1 MSSEAPAQ
9 PQMLVSEH
17 HPLPVEWHPNIDHI
31 VTEDGAPMDNQF
43 SEKQMRLLAEV
54 LYCSW
59 QPGEPFVAMS
69 NVGLFFAIR
78 TPPFVPDLL
87 VSLGVSSPADPFPK
101 KNRSYF
107 IWEYGKAPD
116 LVVEVVSNREG
127 GEDTIKL
134 QGYGKLGITYYII
147 YDPEEHLSSQ
157 ALRVYQLLRGR
168 YELDTSES
176 PVFASLG
183 LGVRIWPGK
192 YEDMSQSWLRWTT
205 ADGQLLPTGK
215 ERASLEEQ
223 RADEE
228 KQKAIAEQQRADNEQ
243 QRADNQQLRADNQ
256 QQRADDEQQRADK
269 EKQRAENEKKR
280 ADEAEREAKQLR
292 AKLKKLGVDL

>member
-9 PQMLVSEH
+9 PPMLISEH
-17 HPLPVEWHPNIDHI
+17 HPLPVEFHPNIDHI

-43 SEKQMRLLAEV
+43 SEKQLRLLAEV

-78 TPPFVPDLL
+78 TPPFVPDVV
-87 VSLGVSSPADPFPK
+87 VSLGVASPADPFPK
-101 KNRSYF
+101 KSRSYF

-116 LVVEVVSNREG
+116 LVVEVVSNGEG
-127 GEDTIKL
+127 GEDTTKL
-134 QGYGKLGITYYII
+134 KGYCKLGITYYII
-147 YDPEEHLSSQ
+147 YDPEEHLSTKT
-157 ALRVYQLLRGR
+157 LRVYQLLRGR

-176 PVFASLG
+176 PVFGSLG

-215 ERASLEEQ
+215 ERASSEEQ

-243 QRADNQQLRADNQ
+243 QRADNQQ
-256 QQRADDEQQRADK
+256 QRADDEQQRADK
-269 EKQRAENEKKR
+269 EKQRAEHEKKR
-280 ADEAEREAKQLR
+280 DDEAEREAKQLR
-292 AKLKKLGVDL
+292 AKLKKLGVDS

>member
-1 MSSEAPAQ
+1 
-9 PQMLVSEH
+9 
-17 HPLPVEWHPNIDHI
+17 
-31 VTEDGAPMDNQF
+31 MDNQF
-43 SEKQMRLLAEV
+43 SEKQLRLLAEV

-78 TPPFVPDLL
+78 TPPFVPDVL

-116 LVVEVVSNREG
+116 LVVEVVSNGEG
-127 GEDTIKL
+127 GEDTTKL
-134 QGYGKLGITYYII
+134 KGYCKLGITYYII
-147 YDPEEHLSSQ
+147 YDPEAHLSSKT
-157 ALRVYQLLRGR
+157 LRVYQLLCGR

-176 PVFASLG
+176 PVFGSLG
-183 LGVRIWPGK
+183 LGVRIWQGK

-215 ERASLEEQ
+215 ERASSEEQ
-223 RADEE
+223 RADGE

-243 QRADNQQLRADNQ
+243 QRADN
-256 QQRADDEQQRADK
+256 EQQRADK
-269 EKQRAENEKKR
+269 EKERAEQEKKR

-292 AKLKKLGVDL
+292 AKLKKLGVDP